1 MAIVV
6 SHIGPS
12 FDALARQAL
21 RQAPLADLIEI
32 RLDQCPEAT
41 PRELAALAGASP
53 KPLIAACAGPE
64 AHGHFRGSDAQRL
77 ALLLRAAEAGFGFVD
92 VPWTLALELG
102 PVPGKCHRIVSRH
115 ELVGTPQQLGPLVE
129 EMRAVLGEGDLMK
142 LVTHAQRCEDGLR
155 MLAFLRTQK
164 ALIGFC
170 SGAAGS
176 FTRAL
181 ARIFGS
187 PFTYAAPAIVPGP
200 NASAAAKSRAA
211 GSPEAAQQFA
221 AGVSGAESASAATQ
235 PPLSAPGQ
243 LRVNDLVALFP
254 PGGISQE
261 TAIFGVVGRPVGASF
276 SPRVHGMALKAARL
290 DALYLAFEPESF
302 ETFLDL
308 CSDDAFRG
316 FSITAPFKRAAWQ
329 RASSRDAGAQ
339 RCGACNTL
347 VREGAGWRGLNTD
360 AGAVRETLE
369 RALGFHSREPGRP
382 VALPVASALVLG
394 TGGAARAAASAVL
407 GARGKVQIAG
417 RSLEHARALAAE
429 LGCDALAWDEIPRAT
444 YDILIHATPLGSLA
458 APGQSPLTA
467 QQLRPG
473 TLVLDAVY
481 RPIRTP
487 LLKAA
492 VERGCTAVPGG
503 EWFVRQAAEQFK
515 AFTGVAADD
524 ALLRKAFEHALGADR

>member
-6 SHIGPS
+6 SHLGPS

-21 RQAPLADLIEI
+21 RQAALADVIEI
-32 RLDQCPEAT
+32 RLDECPDAS

-64 AHGHFRGSDAQRL
+64 AYGRFRGSDEQRL
-77 ALLLRAAEAGFGFVD
+77 AILRRAAEAGFGFVD

-102 PVPGKCHRIVSRH
+102 SMPGKCHRIVSRH
-115 ELVGTPQQLGPLVE
+115 ELAGTPRALAPLVE
-129 EMRAVLGEGDLMK
+129 EMREVLGEGDLMK
-142 LVTHAQRCEDGLR
+142 LVTHAERCEDGLR

-170 SGAAGS
+170 SGEAGS

-181 ARIFGS
+181 APIFGS
-187 PFTYAAPAIVPGP
+187 PFTYAAPALVPG
-200 NASAAAKSRAA
+200 
-211 GSPEAAQQFA
+211 GGE
-221 AGVSGAESASAATQ
+221 

-261 TAIFGVVGRPVGASF
+261 TAIFGVVGRPIGASF

-290 DALYLAFEPESF
+290 DALYLAFEPESLDG
-302 ETFLDL
+302 FLDL
-308 CSDDAFRG
+308 CTDDAFRG
-316 FSITAPFKRAAWQ
+316 FSVTAPFKRAAWQ
-329 RASSRDAGAQ
+329 RAASRDAAAQ
-339 RCGACNTL
+339 RSGACNTL
-347 VREGAGWRGLNTD
+347 VREGAAWRGLNTD
-360 AGAVRETLE
+360 VGAVRETLE
-369 RALGFHSREPGRP
+369 RALGYHSREPGRP

-417 RSLEHARALAAE
+417 RSLESARSLAGE
-429 LGCDALAWDEIPRAT
+429 LGCEALPWSEVPRAS

-458 APGQSPLTA
+458 APGQNPLA
-467 QQLRPG
+467 PEALRPG

-487 LLKAA
+487 LLQAA
-492 VERGCTAVPGG
+492 VQRGCTAVPGG

-515 AFTGVAADD
+515 AFTGAAADD
-524 ALLRKAFEHALGADR
+524 ALLRKAFEHALASDR